1 MMAPALVRYVPIL
14 LVIVAWGAAS
24 RLHLVS
30 TRLVPDPL
38 AVAAALLELAR
49 SGELWT
55 NAATSLGRAGI
66 GLAAAVA
73 VGVVLGLLMATVRTL
88 RLIANPLVQ
97 VFYPLPKSALIPVV
111 MVWFGL
117 GSASKIV
124 LIFLGCLLPVV
135 VSTYNGA
142 RGVDKVLI
150 WSAASLGAS
159 RRQRLLEVVLPGALP
174 EILSGGRTALAFAFI
189 LMVSS
194 EFVIAQDGVGF
205 LISTLGDGGAYAPMF
220 AVILTVAAIGFAA
233 DRLYGVAVRHA
244 LRWREP

>member
-1 MMAPALVRYVPIL
+1 MVL
-14 LVIVAWGAAS
+14 LWGAATRS
-24 RLHLVS
+24 GVVS
-30 TRLVPDPL
+30 ARLVPDPST
-38 AVAAALLELAR
+38 VAAALWQLTR
-49 SGELWT
+49 SGELLV
-55 NAATSLGRAGI
+55 NAAYSLNRAAI
-66 GLAAAVA
+66 GLALAVV
-73 VGVVLGLLMATVRTL
+73 VGVGLGLSMATMRTF

-97 VFYPLPKSALIPVV
+97 LFYPLPKSALIPVV

-117 GSASKIV
+117 GAMSKIV

-142 RGVDKVLI
+142 RGVDRFLL

-159 RRQRLLEVVLPGALP
+159 PGQRLREIVLPGALP
-174 EILSGGRTALAFAFI
+174 EILSGIRTALAFAFI

-233 DRLYGVAVRHA
+233 DRLYGLLMRRL
-244 LRWREP
+244 LRWSEQ

>member
-1 MMAPALVRYVPIL
+1 MMAVLLRFVPLVLVVL
-14 LVIVAWGAAS
+14 LWAATT
-24 RLHLVS
+24 RLGLVS
-30 TRLVPDPL
+30 TRLVPDPWTVATAFVAL
-38 AVAAALLELAR
+38 AG
-49 SGELWT
+49 SGELPI
-55 NAATSLGRAGI
+55 NAAWSLSRAAA
-66 GLAAAVA
+66 GLAAAIV
-73 VGVVLGLLMATVRTL
+73 VGIALGLAMATLRPF

-97 VFYPLPKSALIPVV
+97 LFYPLPKSALIPVV
-111 MVWFGL
+111 IVWFGL

-142 RGVDKVLI
+142 RGIDKALT

-159 RRQRLLEVVLPGALP
+159 RGERLIEVVLPGALP
-174 EILSGGRTALAFAFI
+174 EILSGIRTALAFAFI

-194 EFVIAQDGVGF
+194 EFIIAQGGVGF

-233 DRLYGVAVRHA
+233 DRLYGLLMRRA
-244 LRWREP
+244 LRWRES